1 MESSQY
7 GDRRHT
13 LGIKMIVEGIETLSV
28 CGIVRYQLQ
37 GISGLFLR
45 ARQPPVALQGAGRL
59 RRCLRARGPQKNALQ
74 TEGIFMTAI

>member
-1 MESSQY
+1 MESPQY

-13 LGIKMIVEGIETLSV
+13 LGIKMIVEGIETPSV

-45 ARQPPVALQGAGRL
+45 ARQPPVACRALDGKGVVYMRVDHKKMPSK
-59 RRCLRARGPQKNALQ
+59 RRAFL
-74 TEGIFMTAI
+74 